1 VSRICHV
8 VELVVSC
15 IYNVVQLVVLNM
27 SCGSASC
34 FACINVYI
42 YHAGCIVRMSR
53 LAERCRQV

>member
-1 VSRICHV
+1 MSRICHV

-42 YHAGCIVRMSR
+42 SCWLHCAYVAFG
-53 LAERCRQV
+53 